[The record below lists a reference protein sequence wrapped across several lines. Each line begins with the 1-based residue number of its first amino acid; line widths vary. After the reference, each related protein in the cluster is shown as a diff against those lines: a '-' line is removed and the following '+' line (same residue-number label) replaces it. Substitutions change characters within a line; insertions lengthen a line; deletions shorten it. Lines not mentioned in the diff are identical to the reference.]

1 MATVSVLNTTANL
14 SGKTLCKLEDSQ
26 TIVGAKTF
34 DLGASAPFICVS
46 GAAVVTHLDADK
58 LDGQH
63 APAGT
68 IVGTTDAQT
77 LSSKTIVS
85 PIMSGTWTGAP
96 TFSGNVIF
104 SGVPQIN
111 AGLKFPA
118 TSIGAGDANTLYD
131 YETGTW
137 TPGFAFGGGTTNLTY
152 SSQVGTYTKI
162 GALVW
167 VTGRVVLT
175 NNGDSTG
182 AFTFTGL
189 PFALVATHFPQAS
202 MSFYQNMATFTNCGG
217 YGVASG
223 TTIQIV
229 LKGAVTSANADDTNT
244 GNSSDLIVSLT
255 YRTSE

>member
-68 IVGTTDAQT
+68 IVGDTDAQT

-118 TSIGAGDANTLYD
+118 TSIGA
-131 YETGTW
+131 
-137 TPGFAFGGGTTNLTY
+137 GGGTTNLTY